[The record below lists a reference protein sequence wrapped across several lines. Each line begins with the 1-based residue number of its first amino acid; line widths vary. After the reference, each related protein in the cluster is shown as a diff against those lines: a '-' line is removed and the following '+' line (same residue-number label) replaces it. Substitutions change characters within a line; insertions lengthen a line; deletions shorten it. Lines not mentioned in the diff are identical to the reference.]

1 MTNLRRKHT
10 AQFKTRVVLELLKE
24 EKTSSQIA
32 SHFGVHP
39 TQIRHWK
46 RQALDGIETTFSSR
60 IKKEKFKKEELI
72 EQLYKQIGQLK
83 VETDFLKKKMGLFTQ
98 DSF

>member
-10 AQFKTRVVLELLKE
+10 AQFKARVLLELLKE

-46 RQALDGIETTFSSR
+46 RQALNGMEHTFSNR
-60 IKKEKFKKEELI
+60 IENDKAKRDELI
-72 EQLYKQIGQLK
+72 DQLYKQIGRLK
-83 VETDFLKKKMGLFTQ
+83 VESDFLKKKMGLFTQ

>member
-10 AQFKTRVVLELLKE
+10 TQFKTRVVLELLKE

-46 RQALDGIETTFSSR
+46 RQVLDGMEHTFSNR
-60 IKKEKFKKEELI
+60 IKNDRVKRDELI
-72 EQLYKQIGQLK
+72 DQLYKQIGRLK
-83 VETDFLKKKMGLFTQ
+83 VESDFLKKKMGLFTQ

>member
-39 TQIRHWK
+39 TQARLWK
-46 RQALDGIETTFSSR
+46 KQALDGMETTFSNR
-60 IKKEKFKKEELI
+60 IKKDKIKKEELI

-83 VETDFLKKKMGLFTQ
+83 VETDFLKKKMGLFTENP
-98 DSF
+98 F

>member
-10 AQFKTRVVLELLKE
+10 ARFKTRVVLELLKE
-24 EKTSSQIA
+24 EKTSAQIA
-32 SHFGVHP
+32 SQFGVHS

-46 RQALDGIETTFSSR
+46 RQALEGMENVFSKNGVKSELVR
-60 IKKEKFKKEELI
+60 KNELI

-83 VETDFLKKKMGLFTQ
+83 VESDFLKKKMGLIT
-98 DSF
+98 